1 MSAELALLQRR
12 LERERA
18 ARREA
23 ETILEQKALEL
34 YHANNELLRLNVGLE
49 KVVEERTGALS
60 TEQTR
65 LRSLITNLDSGV
77 LLEDE
82 NRKIVLVNQ
91 LFCQLFDI
99 PAPPEALEGM
109 DCSQSAEQTKHLFLD
124 PPGFVARI
132 DELLSKQEICSGES
146 LHLVDGRVFSRT
158 FIPVFSG
165 TKYLGHL
172 WKYQD
177 VTAGHRATESLRH
190 SEEKY
195 RGIIE
200 NMELGLLEVDTN
212 DVIVRAYPRFCAMV
226 GYTEPELVG
235 KSAIDIF
242 LVPEFLPVLKKQ
254 SQERAKG
261 IAGVYEVQIYKK
273 GRVPIWV
280 LISGAPILDTE
291 DRVVGSLGIHYD
303 ITKQKDL
310 QRDLEDARRS
320 AEAAQEAEK
329 QFLANMSHEI
339 RTPLNAIIGMSHL
352 LYDTQ
357 PSPEQREYLD
367 ILKNSAEMLRA
378 LISDVLD
385 LSKIRAGH
393 LEVQEK
399 EFDLLGVVRSLVKS
413 AQLRLEDSP
422 VGITAH
428 FDPTIKNLVIGD
440 DLLLHQIMS
449 NLLGNAEKFTER
461 GKIVVSVQRMSEAA
475 PIGNRTDGS
484 AQTDRTLYEIA
495 VSDTGIGIP
504 PEKHALIFQS
514 FRQVDG
520 DIKRKFGGTGL
531 GLAITRQI
539 VEMQGGTIEVDSE
552 LGKGSTFRVRLPYRD
567 TSKPIAEDDTTE
579 PQQRL
584 LHAKGKCVLVVEDNY
599 MNRKYIGA
607 LLQKWGIAH
616 TFAHNGKEGVELA
629 RQRPFDLVLMDIQMP
644 EMDGYEA
651 CIAIRQTANPNIH
664 TPIVALTASALLS
677 QKDKAF
683 AAGMDD
689 YLSKPFKPVQL
700 FEKIERFC
708 GSPADNTGLEA
719 ATPSGTF
726 QFHPRLHSPTLAE
739 LYGEDLEYAQEMFE
753 VFLKNTRLEFDR
765 LRPLLEKNQWA
776 DLARL
781 AHKIKPTFAMIG
793 LPDLEEQMQ
802 ALETAAKTDPPDT
815 QLLNSVLQTLEL
827 ALPDAIAAIATDVE
841 KLQNQHL
848 KLKI

>member
-12 LERERA
+12 FERERA

-65 LRSLITNLDSGV
+65 LRSLISNLDSGV

-124 PPGFVARI
+124 PTGFVARI
-132 DELLSKQEICSGES
+132 DQLLSEREIYSGEV
-146 LHLVDGRVFSRT
+146 LYLADGRVFSRT
-158 FIPVFSG
+158 FIPIFSG

-177 VTAGHRATESLRH
+177 VTAGHRATEALRH

-200 NMELGLLEVDTN
+200 NMELGLLEVDPD

-242 LVPEFLPVLKKQ
+242 LVPEFLSVLKKQ

-261 IAGVYEVQIYKK
+261 MAGVYEVQIYKK

-310 QRDLEDARRS
+310 QRDLEEARRN

-367 ILKNSAEMLRA
+367 ILKSSAEMLRT

-399 EFDLLGVVRSLVKS
+399 EFDLLGLVRSLVKS

-428 FDPTIKNLVIGD
+428 IDPTIKNLVIGD

-461 GKIVVSVQRMSEAA
+461 GKIVVSVQRISETV
-475 PIGNRTDGS
+475 PPGNSTDAS
-484 AQTDRTLYEIA
+484 AQTDRALYEIA

-531 GLAITRQI
+531 GLAITRKI
-539 VEMQGGTIEVDSE
+539 VEMQGGTIEVDGE

-567 TSKPIAEDDTTE
+567 TNKPIAEDDTTE
-579 PQQRL
+579 PLQRL
-584 LHAKGKCVLVVEDNY
+584 LHAKGKWVLVVEDNY

-616 TFAHNGKEGVELA
+616 TFAHNGREGVELA
-629 RQRPFDLVLMDIQMP
+629 RQRPFDLILMDIQMP

-651 CIAIRQTANPNIH
+651 CIAIRQTANPNSH

-689 YLSKPFKPVQL
+689 YLSKPFKPAQL

-708 GSPADNTGLEA
+708 GGSADSNGLAA

-726 QFHPRLHSPTLAE
+726 QFHPRLHSPTLTE
-739 LYGEDLEYAQEMFE
+739 LYGEDLEYAREMFE

-765 LRPLLEKNQWA
+765 LRPMLEKAQWA

-802 ALETAAKTDPPDT
+802 ALETAAKAEIPDNH
-815 QLLNSVLQTLEL
+815 LLDSVLQTLEL
-827 ALPDAIAAIATDVE
+827 ALPEAIAAIASDVE
-841 KLQNQHL
+841 KLKNQHL
-848 KLKI
+848 KLNT